1 MIRALLLSSVFA
13 ALIGAPAGL
22 AQDAAPLRFFIER
35 IEVRNH
41 NRVSPEVI
49 VAESRLR
56 EGSEYSEADLRDAST
71 RLARLPFLLSAEF
84 ALEKGT
90 ERGRHILIIDI
101 VETRSFFFR
110 FELIPIYADDG
121 PGPNVD
127 FTTHLGQDETS
138 LAAGYR
144 WFLGRRGAL
153 HVAVIARDH
162 TEFTSGYSGIAAGY
176 TQYDVLGTRGFV
188 TVNIKHN
195 AEGNNLSPQIVAGL
209 PLSLNQT
216 VTVEYD
222 ENVREYDYVFYGT
235 HVDKSRTQR
244 VARATWSYNTTNH
257 PFFPTSGTL
266 VSVAPLVWWHD
277 DVLVTGR
284 IERDGVG
291 TVRVDP
297 IHLTAAGI
305 QATGVRYWEL
315 TDRVSTSAGVEVGF
329 ARFDERSSADNFDNG
344 TRSSAFAGAQATL
357 SRSLW
362 SPERRAQGGDSRIE
376 VEAQVRAREEYRPEA
391 FRIAN
396 QIKESLR
403 ASISWLRQSSWGNL
417 RVGVGYGW

>member
-1 MIRALLLSSVFA
+1 MIRALLLSSVLA
-13 ALIGAPAGL
+13 ALIAAPAGL
-22 AQDAAPLRFFIER
+22 AQDAAPPRFFIER

-49 VAESRLR
+49 IAESRLR

-84 ALEKGT
+84 ALERGS
-90 ERGRHILIIDI
+90 ERGRHILIIDV

-110 FELIPIYADDG
+110 LEFIPTYTDEGRSHNI
-121 PGPNVD
+121 D

-162 TEFTSGYSGIAAGY
+162 TEFTSGYSAVAAGY
-176 TQYDVLGTRGFV
+176 TQYDVFGTGGFV
-188 TVNIKHN
+188 TLNIKHN
-195 AEGNNLSPQIVAGL
+195 VDGGSVSPQLVAGL

-222 ENVREYDYVFYGT
+222 ENVTEYHYFFDGT
-235 HVDKSRTQR
+235 LVDKSRTQR

-257 PFFPTSGTL
+257 PFFPTNGAL
-266 VSVAPLVWWHD
+266 VSVAPLITWQDH
-277 DVLVTGR
+277 VLVTGR
-284 IERDGVG
+284 IGQDGVG
-291 TVRVDP
+291 TVRIDP
-297 IHLTAAGI
+297 LHVTAVGI

-315 TDRVSTSAGVEVGF
+315 TDRVATSAGVEVGF
-329 ARFDERSSADNFDNG
+329 ARFDERSSAENFDNG

-362 SPERRAQGGDSRIE
+362 SPEQRAQGGDSRIE

-396 QIKESLR
+396 QIQESLR
-403 ASISWLRQSSWGNL
+403 ASVSWLRQSSWGNL
-417 RVGVGYGW
+417 RIGVGYGW